1 MGKVYG
7 EAITSGQN
15 TEKRILGSAEMDS
28 GYLQETLNN
37 ASKVLESMKGVEDA
51 EKGRSAAAKALGEL
65 RKYKSIV
72 TAQRDK
78 YANADELLK
87 EIDNSILAYDKYYNG
102 LSPESIKLQNQIA
115 AFKKDTY
122 SVDDVLSGE
131 ISGGEALNLLGKEK
145 KLGTGIDFD
154 VADRK
159 STENKNIIFSAM
171 LAKDKQKRGQAL
183 TEAEKQAIADAD
195 ELTARRNAITTNLF
209 TLSKDRAHN
218 GQNLETAKGISLYSS
233 AKNQEYLPGEKIEP
247 AHTGNARLDLYLN
260 TGFNQYFEGQMQTFN
275 MIVGKGGVEET
286 RANPVSGYD
295 IASQKLGEYFN
306 KTGQSP
312 KKAIQDIVTNVASN
326 AIPIMLGFAVGGL
339 AGEAA
344 AGSGATAA
352 QVSKISNIAGRVASG
367 VNFASSTFGNAYT
380 EAVRTNATDDYVKLL
395 AYAAANTA
403 LEVGLEMAIGGMP
416 VVGGALSGNAIT
428 ALSKNVK
435 RILPK
440 IAVIAI
446 GNGTGEF
453 VEEGLQGIFG
463 PLLQRYILGA
473 DVDTIF
479 TDTKGQLK
487 SALYQGFIGFASS
500 LLMGGTGHVQEAL
513 SQKQL
518 SENGKYYS
526 ALHKEMGIDLKDT
539 VEYIKNMSDNKEL
552 IKKADKLLEDL
563 SSGKASDYD
572 IGEVFSL
579 AFAQQ
584 KEGENF
590 LYTKIGESIKA
601 QDYIEAYEE
610 CAKSGIE
617 FEAETEN
624 NYKLIKAGLENGEQ
638 DNKLIGQFAVDFTA
652 KLPEKLVG
660 KITNAIIENEMQ
672 KGDSTKEASNT
683 GSAFNEV
690 SVAKKESNFYDD
702 ALAYIDGEENLT
714 KEQAFVKGIAKSL
727 DIPLEFGRVYLP
739 DGKTRTDGITFK
751 DGRIVIDYECK
762 QPLKFLFKHESSHFG
777 QRSKFYAAYRDAVLE
792 SKAFA
797 EWVANTEIFG
807 EKMQGETAEEK
818 IKNYK
823 AKIRQAYKKAYK
835 GLSQVEQ
842 ELKSEYE
849 MMANFAGETL
859 FSGDMTALTKM
870 LGGMEA
876 KQRNAVI
883 DFIADLFRY
892 LKEKLSGNKQITLEI
907 VKLERMF
914 NEAVYDAAQ
923 SFKSESQ
930 TSQNEKNTTEK
941 IFGSGEYSIGKS
953 FSQQVNDVIN
963 GTHNRRLDL
972 YVSETPK
979 ILVDLGF
986 SDTPLLMRNGK
997 INEMLEKHPEISE
1010 VIIKQIPEK
1019 IKKPILVLKSKTH
1032 PSESV
1037 VVITDVI
1044 TEKGNMIIPVWV
1056 NQEGN
1061 YIDFEIGEE
1070 VVENTNFVATA
1081 YGRNVKALLEYA
1093 NENEGFLYQSENTE
1107 KVRELLARNGLQL
1120 PTPLKLSDSDIIV
1133 PSKKQ
1138 SVNNNLSDEG
1148 GDYSINVNKTRD
1160 DALDLLDGKITLDEY
1175 VEKQEKINKARE
1187 SRIRRKVKAE
1197 RAKFKGFSGSII
1209 DLEQGVKTV
1218 LGISD
1223 STYDKEMLK
1232 TELGALLSLADRK
1245 NINQDTVST
1254 LRAACEQMAEQIV
1267 EQSEGWHIRSEDS
1280 QELLDQIRGRKIYLS
1295 DHQKSEIEF
1304 IYGSVREYQNKLRGR
1319 VVFTNDRN
1327 LGAGLEDV
1335 FRDMAKV
1342 RGDLFGEQV
1351 FETNLPKR
1359 FEENIETLVND
1370 YVEYDPKNAI
1380 RNTTDALLTMC
1391 MNVRRENLKAYTKAQ
1406 LKSTGELIRTEEQAR
1421 LEAADDRRRKL
1432 NNIQRVTNKL
1442 ARRLVNGTDA
1452 SHIPDN
1458 LGKAITDFLNVFNEN
1473 SSVVFDKK
1481 ILQFLT
1487 GELNAFKR
1495 VRERDFESTDFYDED
1510 VIASIAELEDIL
1522 TNDIIQNLDNE
1533 TLGVIEDIC
1542 NYFDF
1547 LVNDQEE
1554 QFLNGKKRKAKEV
1567 GNGALRDLE
1576 QEHSRLT
1583 KASEYDFVTNSRGFI
1598 VTNNLPPYYVFK
1610 RLGPTFENLYNDM
1623 VEGSDRCTKHLDTAA
1638 NFFEELYKKY
1648 NYKKWKK
1655 DTVKFQTK
1663 YGVEMEITVEQALQL
1678 WATGNRERSINPKQ
1692 TKHIF
1697 SGGVSFDL
1705 ETIKKAKGFANHIK
1719 GKKAN
1724 KVEKLRE
1731 ELRTG
1736 SRTTALRIG
1745 FEEID
1750 TIEALLSEEQLG
1762 YAREIVNFLSTE
1774 CGNWG
1779 NEVSLQMYGYKKYT
1793 EKTYIPYIT
1802 LESFLKTEGGI
1813 QAQQQTVRK
1822 PGFTHTLQRFA
1833 KTPLLIEGLST
1844 TAAAHIEKMAG
1855 YNALAV
1861 PLNTFNSILN
1871 YTEQKIRAKFN
1882 GEEEII
1888 PIRYDST
1895 YDETLKKHFNKT
1907 ERELKDEG
1915 YELDIIAGKSVKETL
1930 EQSFGKDAREY
1941 IDKFFEDLNGGIRRD
1956 GSENLIAKAA
1966 GNVKKAAVLMSMSV
1980 VVQQPTAI
1988 IRASKYID
1996 SKYFAK
2002 AAKYHAS
2009 WDEVKFNAP
2018 VAALKEKG
2026 RYNVGMGVS
2035 NRNWILGSEGESFGD
2050 KVDNVTGWAAGKA
2063 DCATW
2068 HLLYKAVMAEIA
2080 DTTELE
2086 VGSIEFNEAV
2096 GKRFT
2101 EIIYKTQVFDST
2113 LTKSA
2118 NLRSNSL
2125 TMKNITSF
2133 MAEPTLSMAMLYDGA
2148 LDLAEKKISVKDFGR
2163 TVASVMLSGVF
2174 AAAFKS
2180 FVAAARDDDED
2191 RTYWERY
2198 IEKLS
2203 ANLLD
2208 EITLLNKIPW
2218 FRDIVTLKSGYNVER
2233 YDLTAV
2239 ADIVN
2244 AYKKLLKDLESD
2256 EFSRDTVYELSAS
2269 VATFFGIPL
2278 KNLNRDIEA
2287 IFNVADDIKEAAG
2300 EGREFSWNEA
2310 RFAWNKGRGQKDG
2323 VDANY
2328 ERLAEALLDG
2338 DQKKYDSVYEHLET
2352 KGKTESE
2359 IHSGIVKALK
2369 KDGDVKK
2376 EFKNITD
2383 GIKDNKTY
2391 QMLSD
2396 EHKEKAENEILTAL
2410 AKEAKAEAEEAR
2422 SAVYDRMYEYK
2433 RLGKKK
2439 ALQEEKDKLIKQG
2452 VSEYE
2457 IENGIEVAKYAYLK
2471 SIGIDLKAYALFMMA
2486 KKEDYADL
2494 DGSGGVSKAEKI
2506 KAADNVDTDSKTKN
2520 AIKKAINQGI
2530 F

>member
-7 EAITSGQN
+7 EAIFAQNN
-15 TEKRILGSAEMDS
+15 TEKRVLGNAQMDIS
-28 GYLQETLNN
+28 YLQKQLTDAAN
-37 ASKVLESMKGVEDA
+37 VLEGMTSIEDA
-51 EKGRSAAAKALGEL
+51 KEGRSAAAKALGEL
-65 RKYKSIV
+65 QKYKSIV
-72 TAQRDK
+72 TAQRDR
-78 YANADELLK
+78 YANAEELLK
-87 EIDNSILAYDKYYNG
+87 EIDNSISAYDKFYKD
-102 LSPESIKLQNQIA
+102 LSPESIKLQNQYQLVQPTNN
-115 AFKKDTY
+115 TY
-122 SVDDVLSGE
+122 SMDDILNGE
-131 ISGGEALNLLGKEK
+131 IAGPEALKLLGKEK

-154 VADRK
+154 VMDRK
-159 STENKNIIFSAM
+159 SKENKNIISSAIF
-171 LAKDKQKRGQAL
+171 AKDKQKKGQAL

-195 ELTARRNAITTNLF
+195 ELTARRNAITKNLF
-209 TLSKDRAHN
+209 TLSKDRAQN

-260 TGFNQYFEGQMQTFN
+260 TGFNQYFEDQIQTFN

-295 IASQKLGEYFN
+295 IASQKLGEYFT

-312 KKAIQDIVTNVASN
+312 KKAMQDIVTNVASN

-435 RILPK
+435 NILPK

-479 TDTKGQLK
+479 TDAKGQLK

-526 ALHKEMGIDLKDT
+526 ALHEQMGIDLKDT

-590 LYTKIGESIKA
+590 LYTKIGESIKV

-624 NYKLIKAGLENGEQ
+624 NYKLIKAGLENGKQ

-672 KGDSTKEASNT
+672 KGDSTEEATNT
-683 GSAFNEV
+683 GSAFEEV
-690 SVAKKESNFYDD
+690 SVAKKEDNFYAD
-702 ALAYIDGEENLT
+702 ALAYIDGKENLT
-714 KEQAFVKGIAKSL
+714 KEQAYVKGIAKAL
-727 DIPLEFGRVYLP
+727 GIPLEFGRVYLP
-739 DGKTRTDGITFK
+739 DGKTRTDGVTFD
-751 DGRIVIDYECK
+751 DGRMVIDYDCEE
-762 QPLKFLFKHESSHFG
+762 PLKYVFEHEVTHFG
-777 QRSKFYAAYRDAVLE
+777 QRSRFYPAYRDAALD
-792 SKAFA
+792 SKVFA
-797 EWVANTEIFG
+797 EWISNVEIFG
-807 EKMQGETAEEK
+807 EKMQGETTEEK
-818 IKNYK
+818 IKD
-823 AKIRQAYKKAYK
+823 YKKKVKKSYAKAWK
-835 GLSQVEQ
+835 GLNDAQK
-842 ELKSEYE
+842 ELKAERE
-849 MMANFAGETL
+849 MIARFSGEVL

-870 LGGMEA
+870 LGGMKA

-907 VKLERMF
+907 VKLERLF

-923 SFKSESQ
+923 SLKNETETSENQ
-930 TSQNEKNTTEK
+930 KTTTEK
-941 IFGSGEYSIGKS
+941 ISGSGEYLILSDENIETENIANGNKALETLLENAENSENPEDLTYNNAMYRSDIG
-953 FSQQVNDVIN
+953 
-963 GTHNRRLDL
+963 
-972 YVSETPK
+972 
-979 ILVDLGF
+979 
-986 SDTPLLMRNGK
+986 
-997 INEMLEKHPEISE
+997 
-1010 VIIKQIPEK
+1010 
-1019 IKKPILVLKSKTH
+1019 
-1032 PSESV
+1032 
-1037 VVITDVI
+1037 
-1044 TEKGNMIIPVWV
+1044 
-1056 NQEGN
+1056 
-1061 YIDFEIGEE
+1061 YIDFVWGKPGDGKKFKRGFGLSHIIAKRDSENGRGLETAKKLVEVIAKATKVIEQSVSSEPGNNRIRLIYGDYVAVLSESTEGNHWLLTGWEIEKETIASANGEVRDSSE
-1070 VVENTNFVATA
+1070 ATA
-1081 YGRNVKALLEYA
+1081 ATPTLTR
-1093 NENEGFLYQSENTE
+1093 
-1107 KVRELLARNGLQL
+1107 RNGDA
-1120 PTPLKLSDSDIIV
+1120 TVSDNSIH
-1133 PSKKQ
+1133 PEGET
-1138 SVNNNLSDEG
+1138 VNNNLSDEG
-1148 GDYSINVNKTRD
+1148 GDYSINLNKTRD
-1160 DALDLLDGKITLDEY
+1160 DALDLLDGKISLDEY

-1187 SRIRRKVKAE
+1187 SRIRREVKAE

-1209 DLEQGVKTV
+1209 DLERGVKTV

-1232 TELGALLSLADRK
+1232 TELGALLSLSDRK
-1245 NINQDTVST
+1245 NINQDTVSIIRT
-1254 LRAACEQMAEQIV
+1254 ACEQMAEQIV
-1267 EQSEGWHIRSEDS
+1267 EQSKNWHIRAENS
-1280 QELLDQIRGRKIYLS
+1280 QEMLDEIRGKKIYLS

-1304 IYGSVREYQNKLRGR
+1304 IYGSVREYQNRLRGR

-1327 LGAGLEDV
+1327 LGAGLEDA
-1335 FRDMAKV
+1335 FSEWNEMRP
-1342 RGDLFGEQV
+1342 DLFKTDIS
-1351 FETNLPKR
+1351 ETNLPER
-1359 FEENIETLVND
+1359 FEKIVDTLVND
-1370 YVEYDPKNAI
+1370 YVEYDPQNAI

-1421 LEAADDRRRKL
+1421 LEAADERRRKL
-1432 NNIQRVTNKL
+1432 NNIQRITNKL
-1442 ARRLVNGTDA
+1442 ARKLINGTDA

-1458 LGKAITDFLNVFNEN
+1458 LGKAITDFLNVFNEK
-1473 SSVVFDKK
+1473 SSAVFDKK

-1487 GELNAFKR
+1487 WELDAFKR
-1495 VRERDFESTDFYDED
+1495 MRERNFESTDFYDED

-1547 LVNDQEE
+1547 LVNDREE

-1583 KASEYDFVTNSRGFI
+1583 KSPENDAIANARGFI

-1610 RLGPTFENLYNDM
+1610 RLGPTFEKLYNDM

-1802 LESFLKTEGGI
+1802 LESFLKTEGGT

-1844 TAAAHIEKMAG
+1844 TAATHIEKMAG

-1888 PIRYDST
+1888 PIPYDST
-1895 YDETLKKHFNKT
+1895 YEETLEKHFDKT

-1930 EQSFGKDAREY
+1930 EHSFGKDAREY
-1941 IDKFFEDLNGGIRRD
+1941 VDKFFEDLNGGIRRD
-1956 GSENLIAKAA
+1956 GSENWLAKAA

-2035 NRNWILGSEGESFGD
+2035 NRNWILGSEGETFKD
-2050 KVDNVTGWAAGKA
+2050 KVDNVTGYLAGKA
-2063 DCATW
+2063 DCVTW
-2068 HLLYKAVMAEIA
+2068 NLLYRAVMAEIA

-2086 VGSIEFNEAV
+2086 VGSTEFNEAV

-2163 TVASVMLSGVF
+2163 TVAAVMLSGVF

-2180 FVAAARDDDED
+2180 LVAAARDDDED

-2208 EITLLNKIPW
+2208 EVLIFNKIPW
-2218 FRDIVTLKSGYNVER
+2218 VRDIYSLLSGYDVER
-2233 YDLTAV
+2233 YDV
-2239 ADIVN
+2239 AAISDII
-2244 AYKKLLKDLESD
+2244 YWGKKLFNDD
-2256 EFSRDTVYELSAS
+2256 EFDRKSLYQFAAAVS
-2269 VATFFGIPL
+2269 TFFGIPL

-2287 IFNVADDIKEAAG
+2287 IFNVVNDVKEAAG

-2310 RFAWNKGRGQKDG
+2310 KFAWNEGVGQKDG
-2323 VDANY
+2323 VDTNY
-2328 ERLAEALLDG
+2328 ERLAEALIDG
-2338 DQKKYDSVYEHLET
+2338 DQKEYDSIYKHLET
-2352 KGKTESE
+2352 KGKTDKE

-2376 EFKNITD
+2376 EFKNITE

-2396 EHKEKAENEILTAL
+2396 EHKEDAENKILTAL
-2410 AKEAKAEAEEAR
+2410 AKEAKADAEEAR

-2439 ALQEEKDKLIKQG
+2439 ALEAEKDKLIKQG

-2486 KKEDYADL
+2486 KKEDYADS

-2506 KAADNVDTDSKTKN
+2506 KAADSIDTDSKTKN